1 MTLHDPVLSL
11 HPPLLTPTTSFP
23 ALLHEPERHTL
34 PDGELLVFRF
44 TNGYGA
50 AVTCPATPE
59 ARLDFCVLDCT
70 VPVPQPC
77 FDTPVSGQFLSGL
90 THAGTQ
96 GLLMLTE
103 RLPVHPRRAAANAAL
118 LHEEF

>member
-1 MTLHDPVLSL
+1 MTLQDPAFSLS
-11 HPPLLTPTTSFP
+11 PALLTPRTSFP
-23 ALLHEPERHTL
+23 ALLHEPERHAL
-34 PDGELLVFRF
+34 PHGELLVFRF

-50 AVTCPATPE
+50 AVTCPAGPD
-59 ARLDFCVLDCT
+59 AQLDFCVLDCT
-70 VPVPQPC
+70 GSVPQPC